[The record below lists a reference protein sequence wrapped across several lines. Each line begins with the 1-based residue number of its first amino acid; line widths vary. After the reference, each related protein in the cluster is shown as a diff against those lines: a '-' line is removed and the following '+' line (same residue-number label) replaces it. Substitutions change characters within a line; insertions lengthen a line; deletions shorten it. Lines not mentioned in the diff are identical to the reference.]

1 MKKNNL
7 FEELKKSVPLE
18 VKKQV
23 DLSFA
28 IVDRICDIMEEQ
40 GLSQKDL
47 ATKMGKT
54 EAEIS
59 KWMRGTHNFTIATI
73 TKLETVLGED
83 ILNVTKKVSLTKKT
97 EVQPL
102 LSITYNLNYN
112 SSVITSAPGNCQK
125 EFGSSFA
132 SHYLN

>member
-83 ILNVTKKVSLTKKT
+83 ILNVTKKVSLTKK
-97 EVQPL
+97 QKYS
-102 LSITYNLNYN
+102 LSLVSLI
-112 SSVITSAPGNCQK
+112 I
-125 EFGSSFA
+125 
-132 SHYLN
+132 